1 MLLPWLSCWIRAEA
15 GPAHNFM
22 AANNF
27 ATFRKVFNENSHKL
41 CVLDEEGSV
50 NAVRAPVDVAAGKY
64 TSLITLATVNES
76 AQLPKGSSM
85 LVCWS

>member
-1 MLLPWLSCWIRAEA
+1 
-15 GPAHNFM
+15 M

-76 AQLPKGSSM
+76 ARSAQKVARCSS
-85 LVCWS
+85 VGFSRECCEKSA